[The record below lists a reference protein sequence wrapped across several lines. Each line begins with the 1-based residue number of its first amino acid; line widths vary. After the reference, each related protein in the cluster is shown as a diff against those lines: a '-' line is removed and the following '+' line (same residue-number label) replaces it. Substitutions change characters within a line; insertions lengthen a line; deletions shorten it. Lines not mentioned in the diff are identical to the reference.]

1 MLLIFPSPGSPEAIV
16 PRPFLK
22 IVSIKNLAK
31 SEIRLSTPCGSASQF
46 SINKD
51 NNSVTPDDSEISDSS
66 NTGPCEIKLAVDN
79 LFKSS
84 NKTYENKKDI
94 GGNTN
99 PIKLRVCSSDIDI
112 VMDKHGGI
120 CTKCN
125 ISFKSKLSLRNHLE
139 KCRSADQTY
148 VKDFINDLTNDLTN
162 DY

>member
-22 IVSIKNLAK
+22 IVSIKNLAT
-31 SEIRLSTPCGSASQF
+31 LSGVSQF

-51 NNSVTPDDSEISDSS
+51 NNSVTPDNSEISDSS

-84 NKTYENKKDI
+84 NKTYENKQAS
-94 GGNTN
+94 